1 MKATERDL
9 KIINGMAGSNFTAD
23 DVEIFAFKAI
33 GDRPVM
39 DKIVI
44 TEKAMRQFETQAKKG
59 VPLMINHAWKDGNN
73 AYPYGRSFD
82 ARLIDGEGE
91 GETKALE
98 ILFYIPKDVSLG
110 DINTND
116 VIRSVKTGLLIEASI
131 GFTYKKARCSICGK
145 EDCKHFVG
153 ETYDNKKCFREV
165 TDADLFEMSLVY
177 SPAYKGARVTGL
189 ENGKDK
195 SAVEEE
201 VKALTG
207 LNYGYLSATGGLN
220 IQEKEDKGVENVGV
234 KKDEV
239 ITKDEVLEEDEAL
252 EKKTDNAEKNKVEVE
267 KETNKEAETEI
278 ERAEAVKDEKVEKEA
293 ESTAVSDVPKPKDEN
308 ESGVFSID
316 GEEVDKHTLEKFYT
330 LGKKM
335 FYEKVEEAKQEAVR
349 AIPDVDLEALALGL
363 EDASMEVLE
372 KKIEGYKALQIDI
385 PTGRKTEEHFDISI
399 EDDYRKFKL

>member
-44 TEKAMRQFETQAKKG
+44 TEQAMRQFEMQAKKG

-110 DINTND
+110 EINTND

-145 EDCKHFVG
+145 EDCEHFAG
-153 ETYDNKKCFREV
+153 ETYGGKKCFREI

-189 ENGKDK
+189 ENGEDK

-207 LNYGYLSATGGLN
+207 LNYGYLSAIGGLN
-220 IQEKEDKGVENVGV
+220 IQEKEDKEVENVGV

-239 ITKDEVLEEDEAL
+239 ITKDEAL

-267 KETNKEAETEI
+267 KETNKETETEN
-278 ERAEAVKDEKVEKEA
+278 EKAEAVKDEKVEKEA

-399 EDDYRKFKL
+399 EEDYRKFKL

>member
-39 DKIVI
+39 EKIVI
-44 TEKAMRQFETQAKKG
+44 TENAMRQFEIQAKKG

-189 ENGKDK
+189 ENSEDK

-220 IQEKEDKGVENVGV
+220 IQEEKEDKGVENVGV
-234 KKDEV
+234 KKDE
-239 ITKDEVLEEDEAL
+239 ILEENEAL

-267 KETNKEAETEI
+267 TEKETETETKEAED
-278 ERAEAVKDEKVEKEA
+278 VKDEKAEKET